1 MMLVRR
7 PHADDDAGVAGTNRL
22 LLPLETL
29 VLGAPLACLSTS
41 AMPTPAGGLIMHSR
55 DSHAPRH

>member
-7 PHADDDAGVAGTNRL
+7 AHADDDAGVAGTYRL

-29 VLGAPLACLSTS
+29 VLGAPIACLSTS
-41 AMPTPAGGLIMHSR
+41 AMRTGAGGLIMHS
-55 DSHAPRH
+55 